1 MDSYPADKKLLH
13 KARIAKRSGGCHSDN
28 CENVARTA
36 YHFMVELLTETY
48 ELKVHTFCTNYMQQ
62 WYILLLLVQNDTWI
76 SIQSQCKTLKDRAGS
91 GKFFSFYDF
100 DCRASY
106 TGEDVTVER
115 PFYNFFFRWIK
126 IFIVS
131 LEGTVTNLAI

>member
-1 MDSYPADKKLLH
+1 M
-13 KARIAKRSGGCHSDN
+13 KRSIASN
-28 CENVARTA
+28 FLEQFARTA

-76 SIQSQCKTLKDRAGS
+76 SIQSQCKTLRDRAGS
-91 GKFFSFYDF
+91 EKFFSFHDV

-106 TGEDVTVER
+106 TEEDVTVER
-115 PFYNFFFRWIK
+115 PFFFFFRWIK
-126 IFIVS
+126 IYTTCLTMYKFIRWIAS
-131 LEGTVTNLAI
+131 G

>member
-1 MDSYPADKKLLH
+1 
-13 KARIAKRSGGCHSDN
+13 
-28 CENVARTA
+28 
-36 YHFMVELLTETY
+36 
-48 ELKVHTFCTNYMQQ
+48 MQQ

-76 SIQSQCKTLKDRAGS
+76 SIQSQCKTLRDRAGS

-115 PFYNFFFRWIK
+115 PFYYFFFRWIK

-131 LEGTVTNLAI
+131 LEGTATNLAIWLVLYPVCIFLSLPTGHGNAFVSRRVHPNFRCHFFINIPRFPAGQYF